1 MMANYYTP
9 MNVYIRGLHVY
20 VECEYEPI
28 HIKWDTGYMDIV
40 PPALFTDAD
49 LPKIRKIFKMSAES
63 DLNHGTNTIS
73 AWRKAFKTERDYQFK
88 VLSVITDEYDSAYK
102 DIVENAKEQ
111 DNKRS
116 KKLNELQKRKK
127 WAVKQLD
134 SRKKKVNKA
143 AEILEEMAA
152 KYK

>member
-1 MMANYYTP
+1 MANYYTP
-9 MNVYIRGLHVY
+9 MNVYIRGFHVY
-20 VECEYEPI
+20 VECEYEPV

-40 PPALFTDAD
+40 PPVLFTDAD

-63 DLNHGTNTIS
+63 DLNHSTNTMS
-73 AWRKAFKTERDYQFK
+73 AWRKAFKIEKDYQFK

-102 DIVENAKEQ
+102 EIVENATEQ

-143 AEILEEMAA
+143 AEILEEIAA
-152 KYK
+152 RYK